1 MTVFVPVPYC
11 FDYCSFVVWHEV
23 RGCDSSS
30 SVRLPQDFSVGFLGS
45 FVFSYK
51 FKIFC
56 SSYVK
61 NAIGI
66 LIGIALNLYIA
77 LVDVVISTIL
87 ILPIMEE
94 HDILVITS
102 FSLLYLYPK

>member
-1 MTVFVPVPYC
+1 M
-11 FDYCSFVVWHEV
+11 
-23 RGCDSSS
+23 
-30 SVRLPQDFSVGFLGS
+30 
-45 FVFSYK
+45 
-51 FKIFC
+51 
-56 SSYVK
+56 K

-102 FSLLYLYPK
+102 FNLLYLYPK